1 MTSLKFGGAQ
11 DAFCHGINPRRAP
24 AEVAYAAVCLLQV
37 AMNPKMPY
45 ESLMTLTAVYQKDPE
60 SGWYTAQIKEIPQAI
75 SQGETLEEARENL
88 KDALETVFRFL
99 ADETETA
106 PGAIEE
112 TFTLA

>member
-1 MTSLKFGGAQ
+1 M
-11 DAFCHGINPRRAP
+11 R
-24 AEVAYAAVCLLQV
+24 
-37 AMNPKMPY
+37 PKMPY
-45 ESLMTLTAVYQKDPE
+45 ESSMTLTAVYQKDPE

-75 SQGETLEEARENL
+75 SNGETLEEARENL
-88 KDALETVFRFL
+88 KDGLETVFRFL